1 MNIYLKFLFVIAMSL
16 LSTPAYTE
24 SEQTE
29 DEWVIVL
36 DDPRPARLKGWQRNN
51 YSGSGDYRNA
61 LELKR
66 TGQRI
71 AKKHK
76 LLVRAEWFIETLGV
90 YCLIVT
96 LKEDQKETL
105 ERLRTDKKVKSVQRS
120 NTFELLQTK
129 SQHKS
134 ASTVIDP
141 SLLNPPEL
149 SLPKSITGDGVV
161 VALVDS
167 AVDQTHPDIVQQI
180 IENLG
185 FVDDENMN
193 LDGEPHGT
201 AVAGVIAADHVSEV
215 GVTGVASGAK
225 IKAYQGCWENANN
238 SGGPNCNTLTLA
250 RALDAVATKGKADIL
265 NLSLSGPKDELLDQ
279 LILQILSQGTTVV
292 VAFDPNR
299 AADDRFPSTS
309 PGIVTVR
316 ANFLDQEHALIF
328 SAPGKKIVATPQQ
341 RANFMQGHS
350 IATAYTSG
358 VLAMCSQIERELM
371 KDICTPS
378 LFKRLKEENSNNLH
392 QLVDEME
399 RELDSAHFYK

>member
-1 MNIYLKFLFVIAMSL
+1 VTIYIKLLFAIAFSSL
-16 LSTPAYTE
+16 SPLSYAESAKTE
-24 SEQTE
+24 A
-29 DEWVIVL
+29 EWVVVL
-36 DDPRPARLKGWQRNN
+36 DDPRPARLRGWQRNN
-51 YSGSGDYRNA
+51 YSVSGDYRNA

-71 AKKHK
+71 AKKHD
-76 LLVRAEWFIETLGV
+76 LLVSAEWFIETLGV

-96 LKEDQKETL
+96 INEDQKTTL
-105 ERLRTDKKVKSVQRS
+105 DQLRKDKKVKSVQRS
-120 NTFELLQTK
+120 NSFELLQTK
-129 SQHKS
+129 SQQKS
-134 ASTVIDP
+134 PSLGMDP
-141 SLLNPPEL
+141 SLLDPPEL
-149 SLPKSITGDGVV
+149 ALSKSITGDGVV
-161 VALVDS
+161 VAIVDS
-167 AVDQTHPDIVQQI
+167 AVDQTHPDIVQHI

-185 FVDDENMN
+185 FVDDSNMD
-193 LDGEPHGT
+193 LSGEPHGT
-201 AVAGVIAADHVSEV
+201 AVAGVIVADHVSEV

-225 IKAYQGCWENANN
+225 IKAYRGCWENADN

-299 AADDRFPSTS
+299 TADDRFPSNL

-316 ANFLDQEHALIF
+316 ANFMDQDHTLIF
-328 SAPGKKIVATPQQ
+328 SAPGKKVVATPQQ

-358 VLAMCSQIERELM
+358 VLAMCAQIEREL
-371 KDICTPS
+371 KKEICTPS
-378 LFKRLKEENSNNLH
+378 LFKRFEKDNSNNLR
-392 QLVDEME
+392 QLISEME
-399 RELDSAHFYK
+399 RELESAQLYK